1 MQNKK
6 CTRSK
11 TWQHFNRGKINV
23 CWEPRTSSNLR
34 FKVQFTWLGNF
45 PVRFWRLCPESMLS
59 SKRQT
64 IYQFT
69 QILRRFY
76 ILSLFYLRARQ
87 MLHEHR
93 VPVIIQTLE
102 AIFRGWRGHVAK
114 FSTYGRC
121 HVADTCPV
129 PRVQHRVRVLFTW
142 HHCSQSD
149 VTLRILWGHSPFDN
163 E

>member
-11 TWQHFNRGKINV
+11 TWQHFNGGKINV
-23 CWEPRTSSNLR
+23 CWELRTSSNLR
-34 FKVQFTWLGNF
+34 FKVQFTWIGNF
-45 PVRFWRLCPESMLS
+45 PARFWSLCPESMHS

-64 IYQFT
+64 IPV
-69 QILRRFY
+69 
-76 ILSLFYLRARQ
+76 SSDYLRARQ
-87 MLHEHR
+87 MLHEHS
-93 VPVIIQTLE
+93 VPVIVQTFE
-102 AIFRGWRGHVAK
+102 AIFRGWRGHVARNR
-114 FSTYGRC
+114 FSTSGRC

-129 PRVQHRVRVLFTW
+129 PRVQHSVRVLFR